1 MKTYFR
7 VLSYARPL
15 GLLAPQY
22 LIYVIL
28 QSVFSVVSLG
38 ILAPLLNTLFKTEKV
53 ESAAAS
59 PPAPIDLPEFEFR
72 LDYITDVFDYYF
84 LQYAQQDKYEALQ
97 FVCLVLIVSI
107 ILANIFRYLV
117 EVISAIV
124 KANVISKLRN
134 TLFDRLMNLHIGYYT
149 EERKGNIMSKVMSDV
164 QEVEGT
170 VVNSLKAVIKEPI
183 MIIVYFTALFF
194 ISVKLTLITLII
206 LPLSGFI
213 ISYISI
219 KLKKKAKQSQE
230 TLGKISDILEETLGG
245 MRIIKAFNA
254 VDFSK
259 NRFGKQVKNYATFNI
274 SMRKRFA
281 LAGPISE
288 ILGVGVI
295 VGIVLVGGSM
305 ILDGDS
311 SLDAGSFITFIAL
324 FSQVLNPAKS
334 LAAAFSNVQ
343 RGLASADRIFTIL
356 DTEPGIKNS
365 KDAIPLTEFNES
377 IELENVSFGYG
388 NELVLKNINLKV
400 NKGEMIALV
409 GPSGGGKSTLADL
422 IPRFYDVKSGQIL
435 IDGKPIQNFKI
446 ETIRSKMG
454 IVSQESILFNDT
466 IFNNIAFGKPE
477 STLEEVQQ
485 AAKVANAHDFIMQIK
500 GGYDAIIGDR
510 GAKLSG
516 GQRQR
521 ISIARAILKNPDIL
535 ILDEATSALD
545 SESEKLVQ
553 DALSN
558 LMKNR
563 TSIVIAHRLSTIQ
576 EADRIYV
583 MQDGEIIE
591 KGSHQ
596 SLIKKG
602 GVYNKLIEIQSV
614 S

>member
-22 LIYVIL
+22 IVYVFL
-28 QSVFSVVSLG
+28 QAAFSVVSLA
-38 ILAPLLNTLFKTEKV
+38 ILAPVLNTLFETEKA
-53 ESAAAS
+53 EK
-59 PPAPIDLPEFEFR
+59 LPEAPPQFEFDIYY
-72 LDYITDVFDYYF
+72 LKDLFDYQF
-84 LQYAQQDKYEALQ
+84 GQLVQQDKFEALQ
-97 FVCLVLIVSI
+97 YVCLLLVIFIFLSNV
-107 ILANIFRYLV
+107 FRYLV

-124 KANVISKLRN
+124 KANVISNLRN
-134 TLFDRLMNLHIGYYT
+134 ALFDRLMNLHIGYYT

-170 VVNSLKAVIKEPI
+170 VVNSLKALIKEPI
-183 MIIVYFTALFF
+183 MIIAYFTALFF
-194 ISVKLTLITLII
+194 ISVKLTLITLIV

-213 ISYISI
+213 ISYIAI
-219 KLKKKAKQSQE
+219 KLKKKARQSQE
-230 TLGKISDILEETLGG
+230 TIGKISDILEETLGG
-245 MRIIKAFNA
+245 MRIVKAFNA
-254 VDFSK
+254 VAFSK
-259 NRFGKQVKNYATFNI
+259 KRFGKEVDNYAQFNI

-288 ILGVGVI
+288 FLGVTV
-295 VGIVLVGGSM
+295 VAGILLMGGSM
-305 ILDGDS
+305 ILDGKS
-311 SLDAGSFITFIAL
+311 SLDAGSFITFIAI
-324 FSQVLNPAKS
+324 FSQVLTPAKS
-334 LAAAFSNVQ
+334 ISTAFSNVQ
-343 RGLASADRIFTIL
+343 RGLASADRIFSII

-365 KDAIPLTEFNES
+365 PDATDLKEFNDS
-377 IELENVSFGYG
+377 IEFKDVAFAYG
-388 NELVLKNINLKV
+388 NDTVLKNINLTVK
-400 NKGEMIALV
+400 KGEMIALV

-422 IPRFYDVKSGQIL
+422 IPRFYDVKSGAIL
-435 IDGKPIQNFKI
+435 IDNKPITDLKI
-446 ETIRSKMG
+446 ESVRDKMG
-454 IVSQESILFNDT
+454 IVSQESILFNDS

-477 STLEEVQQ
+477 STREEVMQ
-485 AAKVANAHDFIMQIK
+485 AAKIANAHDFIMQMN
-500 GGYDAIIGDR
+500 GSYDGEIGDR
-510 GAKLSG
+510 GTKLSG

-553 DALSN
+553 EALSH

-583 MQDGEIIE
+583 LQDGEIIE
-591 KGSHQ
+591 TGSHQ
-596 SLIKKG
+596 ALIKKG

>member
-22 LIYVIL
+22 ILYVFL
-28 QSVFSVVSLG
+28 QAIFSVISLAV
-38 ILAPLLNTLFKTEKV
+38 LAPVLNTLFQTEKAEKIP
-53 ESAAAS
+53 ESA
-59 PPAPIDLPEFEFR
+59 PHFEFDIYY
-72 LDYITDVFDYYF
+72 LKDVFDYQF
-84 LQYAQQDKYEALQ
+84 GQLVQQDRFEALQ
-97 FVCLVLIVSI
+97 FVCLLLVIFI
-107 ILANIFRYLV
+107 FLANVFRYLV

-124 KANVISKLRN
+124 KANVISNLRN
-134 TLFDRLMNLHIGYYT
+134 ALFDRLMNMHIGYYT

-183 MIIVYFTALFF
+183 MIIAYFTGLFF
-194 ISVKLTLITLII
+194 ISVKLTLITLLV

-219 KLKKKAKQSQE
+219 KLKKKAQQSQE
-230 TLGKISDILEETLGG
+230 TIGRISDILEETLGG
-245 MRIIKAFNA
+245 MRIVKAFNA

-259 NRFGKQVKNYATFNI
+259 KRFGKQVKNYATFNI

-288 ILGVGVI
+288 FLGVTV
-295 VGIVLVGGSM
+295 VAGILLVGGSM
-305 ILDGDS
+305 ILEGNS
-311 SLDAGSFITFIAL
+311 TLDAGSFITFIAL

-334 LAAAFSNVQ
+334 LSTAFSNVQ

-356 DTEPGIKNS
+356 DTEPGITNKP
-365 KDAIPLTEFNES
+365 DAAEFKHFTDS
-377 IELENVSFGYG
+377 IEFKDVSFSYAKDP
-388 NELVLKNINLKV
+388 VLNHINLKV

-422 IPRFYDVKSGQIL
+422 IPRFYDVNSGAIL
-435 IDGKPIQNFKI
+435 VDGKPIQDFKI
-446 ETIRSKMG
+446 ETLRSKMG

-485 AAKVANAHDFIMQIK
+485 AAKVANAHEFITQMK
-500 GGYDAIIGDR
+500 HGYDAIIGDR
-510 GAKLSG
+510 GTKLSG

-553 DALSN
+553 EALSN

-583 MQDGEIIE
+583 MQNGEIIE
-591 KGSHQ
+591 TGTHQ
-596 SLIKKG
+596 SLVEKQ

>member
-22 LIYVIL
+22 IVYVFL
-28 QSVFSVVSLG
+28 QAAFSVVSLA
-38 ILAPLLNTLFKTEKV
+38 ILAPVLNTLFETEKA
-53 ESAAAS
+53 EK
-59 PPAPIDLPEFEFR
+59 LPEAPPQFEFDIYY
-72 LDYITDVFDYYF
+72 LKDLFDYQF
-84 LQYAQQDKYEALQ
+84 GQLVQQDKFEALQ
-97 FVCLVLIVSI
+97 YVCLLLVIFIFLSNV
-107 ILANIFRYLV
+107 FRYLV

-124 KANVISKLRN
+124 KANVISNLRN
-134 TLFDRLMNLHIGYYT
+134 ALFDRLMNLHIGYYT

-170 VVNSLKAVIKEPI
+170 VVNSLKALIKEPI
-183 MIIVYFTALFF
+183 MIIAYFTALFF
-194 ISVKLTLITLII
+194 ISVKLTLITLIV

-213 ISYISI
+213 ISYIAI
-219 KLKKKAKQSQE
+219 KLKKKARQSQE
-230 TLGKISDILEETLGG
+230 TIGKISDILEETLGG
-245 MRIIKAFNA
+245 MRIVKAFNA
-254 VDFSK
+254 VAFSK
-259 NRFGKQVKNYATFNI
+259 KRFGKEVDNYAQFNI

-288 ILGVGVI
+288 FLGVTV
-295 VGIVLVGGSM
+295 VAGILLMGGSM
-305 ILDGDS
+305 ILDGKS
-311 SLDAGSFITFIAL
+311 SLDAGSFITFIAI
-324 FSQVLNPAKS
+324 FSQVLTPAKS
-334 LAAAFSNVQ
+334 ISTAFSNVQ
-343 RGLASADRIFTIL
+343 RGLASADRIFSII

-365 KDAIPLTEFNES
+365 PDATDLKEFNDS
-377 IELENVSFGYG
+377 IEFKDVAFAYG
-388 NELVLKNINLKV
+388 NDTVLKNINLTVK
-400 NKGEMIALV
+400 KGEMIALV

-422 IPRFYDVKSGQIL
+422 IPRFYDVKSGAIL
-435 IDGKPIQNFKI
+435 IDNKPITDLKI
-446 ETIRSKMG
+446 ESVRDKMG
-454 IVSQESILFNDT
+454 IVSQESILFNDS

-477 STLEEVQQ
+477 STREEVMQ
-485 AAKVANAHDFIMQIK
+485 AAKIANAHDFIMQMN
-500 GGYDAIIGDR
+500 GGYDAEIGDR
-510 GAKLSG
+510 GTKLSG

-553 DALSN
+553 EALSH

-583 MQDGEIIE
+583 LQDGEIIE
-591 KGSHQ
+591 TGSHQ
-596 SLIKKG
+596 ALIKKG